1 MKKCLALVLA
11 VLMTMTLLTGCAQK
25 AATSSAAASVQS
37 ASASAPAQSA
47 ASGAAQSPA
56 GSSQSTA
63 AESAPVT
70 AGDEAS
76 LKARMNEI
84 ISDPEHPLAAA
95 AIGVVKDGQIAFADA
110 VGSKTIDNDDPS
122 KNVPADGDTKYRIA
136 SISKLA
142 TAIAVWQLIEA
153 GKIDPDKDASEYLG
167 FTLRNPSYP
176 DTPITVRMMMS
187 HTSSIRED
195 GDDAMYNIPLGHDVS
210 EFFTPGKEYYCSG
223 CWAPEGQA
231 PGEYF
236 SYANI
241 NYGLLGT
248 IIERVSGERFD
259 NYMTAHIFEPMGLS
273 CSYNVARMDPDA
285 QKQIG
290 TLYRKYDANGDY
302 DPANGKWTAQVD
314 DFTDG
319 YPTDDGL
326 ADYQIGTNA
335 TVFAPQGALR
345 ISVKELCA
353 IMQMFCSKGTY
364 NGKQILKPETI
375 ENMFTPVWTYDPE
388 KENGDTYYDLMA
400 CYGMGPQIFT
410 NQLGDRLVADQDLPF
425 AGHTAEAYGL
435 LGCIAFDREKGNGLI
450 YIVAGTGSSPDDYF
464 GSYSSF
470 YGWEESLL
478 TAGAEFAAFPY

>member
-273 CSYNVARMDPDA
+273 AVTTSRGWTRTRRSRSERSTGNTM
-285 QKQIG
+285 QMG
-290 TLYRKYDANGDY
+290 TMIPRTANG
-302 DPANGKWTAQVD
+302 PRRLTISRTAIPR
-314 DFTDG
+314 TTAS
-319 YPTDDGL
+319 PT
-326 ADYQIGTNA
+326 T
-335 TVFAPQGALR
+335 R
-345 ISVKELCA
+345 SVR
-353 IMQMFCSKGTY
+353 MRPCS
-364 NGKQILKPETI
+364 
-375 ENMFTPVWTYDPE
+375 
-388 KENGDTYYDLMA
+388 
-400 CYGMGPQIFT
+400 
-410 NQLGDRLVADQDLPF
+410 RR
-425 AGHTAEAYGL
+425 
-435 LGCIAFDREKGNGLI
+435 RER
-450 YIVAGTGSSPDDYF
+450 
-464 GSYSSF
+464 
-470 YGWEESLL
+470 
-478 TAGAEFAAFPY
+478 